1 MNVGRIY
8 LLYFK
13 KRIYIYIFFLMD
25 KLHNAQVIVHTY
37 SLLFPLCF

>member
-1 MNVGRIY
+1 MNVGRVY

-13 KRIYIYIFFLMD
+13 KENIYIYIFLMD